1 MNLLGHLRHRDEEG
15 NQVSDYIAYTV
26 KAVDRGLELCEKAE
40 TLHGTRSQ
48 KVSDERKRIAKPILS
63 GLFPWNFAQ

>member
-40 TLHGTRSQ
+40 TLHGTWGSSGSSSGHQQQQQ
-48 KVSDERKRIAKPILS
+48 K
-63 GLFPWNFAQ
+63 